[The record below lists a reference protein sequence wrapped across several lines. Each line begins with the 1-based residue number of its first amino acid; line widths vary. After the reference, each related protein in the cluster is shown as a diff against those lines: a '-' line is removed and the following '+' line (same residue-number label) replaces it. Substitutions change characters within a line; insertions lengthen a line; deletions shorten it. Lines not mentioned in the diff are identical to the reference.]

1 MTLEWTGLVLSLT
14 TVLTIGFGH
23 VMVRKVNYAFG
34 TKPVPWVAAL
44 GIFVLAASVVP
55 ESTAVSGILGIVGIT
70 TLWDAI
76 ELVRQ
81 ERRVLKGHAPKNPKR
96 F

>member
-1 MTLEWTGLVLSLT
+1 MSVEWTGLALSLT

-23 VMVRKVNYAFG
+23 VMVRKVNYRFG
-34 TKPVPWVAAL
+34 TKPVPFVATFGIAIL
-44 GIFVLAASVVP
+44 GLSLFAS
-55 ESTAVSGILGIVGIT
+55 TTLVSGMFGIVGIT
-70 TLWDAI
+70 TFWDAI

-81 ERRVLKGHAPKNPKR
+81 EKRVLKGHAPKNPNR